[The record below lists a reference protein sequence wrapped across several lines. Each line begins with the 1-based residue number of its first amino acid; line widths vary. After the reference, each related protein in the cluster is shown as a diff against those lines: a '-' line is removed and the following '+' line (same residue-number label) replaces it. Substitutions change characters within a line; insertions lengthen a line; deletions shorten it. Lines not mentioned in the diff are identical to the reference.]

1 MKTIFLIAKRFLIP
15 RNVVE
20 GGIINLISF
29 LGLFIGAASIILS
42 IAVLNGFQSILQDE
56 TRKIYGDYAL
66 VEFDYIKDKELIS
79 SFENNN
85 IKYAPFYEEEF
96 FVSKN
101 NKQSLVSLKTIAS
114 TKFENFYNLKLIEN
128 NKELNDGE
136 IIIGQSLADRMDF
149 SIGDSISMY
158 STKLNMS
165 YLAMPLMKEFIIKD
179 IFSNRILRSD
189 EFLMFTVS
197 ENDSPIDQIFTDVEI
212 LGEID
217 NITSVKEANIVSW
230 KERNK
235 QLFDAT
241 EIEKK
246 ITFFTLFL
254 IIVVASFNLS
264 SSIMQIATKKTREM
278 AILSALGMK
287 KGNISSIFL
296 VYGYLLALSAIISGI
311 LFALL
316 IICIQ
321 NTFGVFMLNPEF
333 YLVSILPMEISF
345 KDIALLLFYSII
357 IIGLFATLPL
367 MLIKKI
373 RPVELIN
380 KNI

>member
-1 MKTIFLIAKRFLIP
+1 MKTIFLIAKRFLMP
-15 RNVVE
+15 RNVIE

-66 VEFDYIKDKELIS
+66 VEFDYIKDRELIS

-101 NKQSLVSLKTIAS
+101 NKQSLVTLKTIAS
-114 TKFENFYNLKLIEN
+114 TKFENFYDLKLIEN
-128 NKELNDGE
+128 NNKLNDGE

-149 SIGDSISMY
+149 TIGDSISMY

-165 YLAMPLMKEFIIKD
+165 YLAMPLTKEFIIKD

-189 EFLMFTVS
+189 EFLIFTVS

-217 NITSVKEANIVSW
+217 NITSVKETNIVSW

-278 AILSALGMK
+278 AILSTLGMK
-287 KGNISSIFL
+287 RGNISSIFL

-316 IICIQ
+316 IIYIQ

>member
-1 MKTIFLIAKRFLIP
+1 MKTIFLIAKRFLMP
-15 RNVVE
+15 RNVIE

-217 NITSVKEANIVSW
+217 NITSIKEANIVSW

-278 AILSALGMK
+278 AILSTLGMK

-296 VYGYLLALSAIISGI
+296 VYGYLLALSAVISGI

-316 IICIQ
+316 IIYIQ

-345 KDIALLLFYSII
+345 KDISLLLFYSII